1 MLRTE
6 FEKIK
11 KMSPA
16 DALSYIWEY
25 YKLWILGT
33 AFVLIFG
40 ISLVSAIAENKKTDP
55 VVRVGIQN
63 DMELLCGDE
72 LDALLSEAF
81 PQDTGYTAP
90 LKLNFSSVASKNDPY
105 AVVQIATWLGAGEID
120 CLICDEPTRDYF
132 AQDPESF
139 SFTDISDTTPGKLS
153 RENGVGSLYYVIVK
167 NAKHAR
173 EAETFLEAVRA
184 F

>member
-11 KMSPA
+11 KMSPG

-63 DMELLCGDE
+63 DMELLCGEE
-72 LDALLSEAF
+72 LDTLLSETF
-81 PQDTGYTAP
+81 PKSTGYKAP
-90 LKLNFSSVASKNDPY
+90 LKLNFSSIASQNDPY
-105 AVVQIATWLGAGEID
+105 AAVTIVTWLGAGEID
-120 CLICDEPTRDYF
+120 CLICDAPTRDYL
-132 AQDPESF
+132 AQEPESF
-139 SFTDISDTTPGKLS
+139 SFTDISDTTAGKLS
-153 RENGVGSLYYVIVK
+153 RENGVGDLYYVIVK
-167 NAKHAR
+167 NAKNAR
-173 EAETFLEAVRA
+173 EAENLLEAVRA